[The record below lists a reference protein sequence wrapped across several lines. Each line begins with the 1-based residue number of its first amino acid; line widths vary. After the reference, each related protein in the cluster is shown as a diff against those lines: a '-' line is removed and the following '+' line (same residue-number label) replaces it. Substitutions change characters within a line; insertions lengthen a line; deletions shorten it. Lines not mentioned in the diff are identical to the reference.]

1 MGKHF
6 DTYNRKDEHIYY
18 SLLPASQSSVKTSW
32 LECAELVHIATPE
45 VNLHEVN
52 LATRFLGCELSAPLL
67 IAGMT
72 GGTYT
77 AEKFN
82 AMFARAAEELKIAIG
97 VGSQRIALERPE
109 VRRSFQIVRK
119 YAINVPVI
127 ANIGASQ
134 VIGELGPAEIGKL
147 VDMVEA
153 DALAIHLNP
162 LQEVLQIEGDSHY
175 YGFLEK
181 LEKVVSKAPVPV
193 IVKETGAG
201 ISKEVAEKITSTGV
215 LGIDVGGAGGTSFA
229 KVEGLRALGEGRTLL
244 YELAED
250 FAEWG
255 IPTAA
260 SVIEVRNASAD
271 LLVIATGGIR
281 NGVDVAK
288 AIRLGADLCGLA
300 YPVIRAAAEG
310 GYISVVNYLK
320 RVIEGL
326 RRAAFLTGSRNLVE
340 LKRAAI
346 VIRGGL
352 REWIE
357 ARGLK
362 IP

>member
-1 MGKHF
+1 MGKYF
-6 DTYNRKDEHIYY
+6 DAYSRKDDHIYY
-18 SLLPASQSSVKTSW
+18 SLLPASQFSVKTSW
-32 LECAELVHIATPE
+32 LECAELVHVAIPE

-52 LATRFLGCELSAPLL
+52 LATRFLGYELSAPLL

-72 GGTYT
+72 GGTHV

-82 AMFARAAEELKIAIG
+82 AMFARAAEELRIAVG

-109 VRRSFQIVRK
+109 AQRSFRVVRK
-119 YAINVPVI
+119 YATSVPVI

-134 VIGELGPAEIGKL
+134 VIREVGTAEIEKL
-147 VDMVEA
+147 IEMVDA

-162 LQEVLQIEGDSHY
+162 LQEALQIEGDSQY
-175 YGFLEK
+175 SGFLEK
-181 LEKVVSKAPVPV
+181 LEKVVSKAPVP
-193 IVKETGAG
+193 IIIKETGAG
-201 ISKEVAEKITSTGV
+201 ISKDVAEKITSTGV
-215 LGIDVGGAGGTSFA
+215 LGVDVGGAGGTSFA
-229 KVEGLRALGEGRTLL
+229 KVEGLRALGEGKALL

-271 LLVIATGGIR
+271 LLIIATGGIR
-281 NGVDVAK
+281 SGVDVAK

-310 GYISVVNYLK
+310 GYASMVNYLK

-326 RRAAFLTGSRNLVE
+326 RRAAFLTGSRNLTE
-340 LKRAAI
+340 LKRAAV
-346 VIRGGL
+346 VIRGEL

-362 IP
+362 LP